1 MGIIKRLP
9 EEVVSRIAAG
19 EVVVRPANAVKELI
33 ENSLDAGATEIIVT
47 IKDGGLSLLQVQDN
61 GKGIHKDDLDIVCE
75 RFTTSKLSRFE
86 DLQSMKTYGFR
97 GEALSS
103 ISHVAKVTITSKPA
117 GQHCAFQAKY
127 IDGKAESVKAS
138 AGLEGTC
145 VTAEDLFYNCQN
157 RKKSFRNY
165 ADEANRVVDVVM
177 RYAVHR
183 PDISFTM
190 RRGGTGAD
198 FRTSGHCSRDEIIRS
213 LLGKDCGENTI
224 DFTHTSQRLHYSCDV
239 CLTPPVSSATARG
252 VQSKK
257 KHKLFFVFIN
267 GRLVQCQTLKFA
279 VDSVFND
286 RDLICSFA
294 MISLMIDPFRVDVN
308 IHPTKQ
314 SVVFLEEE
322 AIVEDLQKAI
332 EDRLRNVFSN
342 EVAPHSIS
350 KKQRL
355 LTATQIER
363 ISEQTQSVDTLQ
375 DDSDSC
381 ENQSQSP
388 APSKKRVDYALVRVD
403 RKERRLDEF
412 ISSTKSAQSSS
423 SVEIVEVV
431 GSQFEDS
438 VQNAQEGKGRRV
450 FQFESLN
457 NLRRKICGSASQPL
471 RELFKSLT
479 FIGCVSPS
487 AMLLQFGTGLYIIR
501 LQNVL
506 KELFYQTLIF
516 SFGNFG
522 SFKLA
527 SGANVLELL
536 QMAGLESEQE
546 FNALELLEAQAAML
560 NDYFSLQIV
569 RADDTERSVEGL
581 RKLTLLTLPS
591 IIDGYTPQME
601 GLPTLMMSL
610 VNDVNWEEEEACF
623 DGVSQAIAEF
633 FVIKEEYCDGDA
645 LSGLEGGEA
654 PWLAVIRDVCIPR
667 VKSHLVPPDTL
678 RECTTRLADLHDL
691 YKVFERC

>member
-1 MGIIKRLP
+1 MGKNYQTMETKRR
-9 EEVVSRIAAG
+9 VV
-19 EVVVRPANAVKELI
+19 VVVRPANAVKELI

-213 LLGKDCGENTI
+213 LLGKDCGE
-224 DFTHTSQRLHYSCDV
+224 
-239 CLTPPVSSATARG
+239 
-252 VQSKK
+252 

-322 AIVEDLQKAI
+322 AIVEDLQKYI
-332 EDRLRNVFSN
+332 FS
-342 EVAPHSIS
+342 
-350 KKQRL
+350 K
-355 LTATQIER
+355 
-363 ISEQTQSVDTLQ
+363 
-375 DDSDSC
+375 
-381 ENQSQSP
+381 
-388 APSKKRVDYALVRVD
+388 LVRVD

-610 VNDVNWEEEEACF
+610 VNDVNWEEVSSLQLTSFSLSSLSLNCGFFFSQEEACF